1 VSEATRDAYVRAC
14 IELDAATKAL
24 EAAEARARAARE
36 ACESL
41 EAALGMTEL
50 AHGPFPPLDCVKTRR
65 CLALVAPVVDAVK

>member
-1 VSEATRDAYVRAC
+1 MSEATRDAYVRAC

-24 EAAEARARAARE
+24 EAAQARAKAARE

-50 AHGPFPPLDCVKTRR
+50 TTAPFPPLDCVTARR
-65 CLALVAPVVDAVK
+65 ALALVVPVADAVD